1 MDNWI
6 IKKFVNNYEDT
17 KNPEVR
23 ERYGSV
29 AGAVGIISNII
40 ICSFK
45 IAVGILFGSIAILAD
60 GINNLSDASAS
71 LITMLGFKLASKKPD
86 KDHPYG
92 HGRTEYLTGLAISI
106 MIIVIGYQL
115 LKSSIQKT
123 ISPEPIDFSW
133 LSVIVL
139 VVSIL
144 VKLWQAGFNKKVGR
158 AINSDALM
166 ATAADSRNDV
176 ISTSAVLISTLL
188 GGLFNINVDGPM
200 GILVAGFILFSGISL
215 VKETIAPILG
225 QPPDKDVVKSMAEI
239 ILADKDILGIHDLM
253 VHDYGPGRLFASVH
267 VEVDGAEDI
276 FIIHDRIDNIEKQ
289 VMDELGILLTIHM
302 DPVVVGNPLVEEVK
316 GQLENIASSVDGI
329 INLHDVRVVEGPTHT
344 NIVFDVVRTDHC
356 KLSNNEVK
364 EIFSNKLK
372 EINPKY
378 IAVMTIDN
386 YYL

>member
-144 VKLWQAGFNKKVGR
+144 VKLWQAGFNKKIGR

-267 VEVDGAEDI
+267 VEVDGSEDI
-276 FIIHDRIDNIEKQ
+276 FIVHDRIDNIEKQ

-316 GQLENIASSVDGI
+316 NQLENIASSVDGI

-356 KLSNNEVK
+356 NLSNNEVK

>member
-225 QPPDKDVVKSMAEI
+225 QPPDKDIVKSMAEI

-267 VEVDGAEDI
+267 VEVDGSEDI
-276 FIIHDRIDNIEKQ
+276 FIVHDRIDNIEKQ

-356 KLSNNEVK
+356 KLSNSEVK